1 MLELFTNGLQFK
13 FNEISRYQ
21 GKNQIKPLS
30 YLLILVLGLSLILIG
45 FQASQVNLGAFGREI
60 MSAKIKISDNQVL
73 TPLSDKNSLDNL
85 SQETGITIEKTGLN
99 IKNVGSINYEL
110 LRNLSDNTEPAAD
123 LGQLV
128 KAGHN
133 DLMNITFLTLYLK
146 TLPFIIMSLLTEVIL
161 SQLLKKSVTQRQL
174 TNGQALTMTVS
185 LLTLPALV
193 YLCLRVAG
201 IKDAMALFIFVAVS
215 VMISFLYS
223 RQLNVGEQES
233 LSNEK

>member
-1 MLELFTNGLQFK
+1 
-13 FNEISRYQ
+13 
-21 GKNQIKPLS
+21 
-30 YLLILVLGLSLILIG
+30 
-45 FQASQVNLGAFGREI
+45 

-146 TLPFIIMSLLTEVIL
+146 TLPFIIVSLLTEVIL

>member
-21 GKNQIKPLS
+21 GKNQSKPLS

-146 TLPFIIMSLLTEVIL
+146 TLPFIIVSLLTEVIL

-185 LLTLPALV
+185 LLT
-193 YLCLRVAG
+193 
-201 IKDAMALFIFVAVS
+201 
-215 VMISFLYS
+215 
-223 RQLNVGEQES
+223 
-233 LSNEK
+233 